1 MDKTMRCDRCGAQAY
16 FVVMKI
22 TQELF
27 FCRHHYLKHEKA
39 LKQWS
44 SEVIDHSDTLEKA
57 PA

>member
-1 MDKTMRCDRCGAQAY
+1 MRCDRCGAQAY
-16 FVVMKI
+16 FIVMKI

-39 LKQWS
+39 LKQWG